1 MSTETATAAH
11 DEEHGD
17 AEDHWQDEG
26 HWTDLQFVYL
36 AIGLAIITALEVAL
50 SYIDVG
56 PIFIPA
62 LLILMAIKFFSVVL
76 YFMHLRF
83 DSQWFSMLFYM
94 GLVLAV
100 SVYIVMLLTFLFF
113 VG

>member
-1 MSTETATAAH
+1 MSTETASAAH
-11 DEEHGD
+11 DAEHGD
-17 AEDHWQDEG
+17 AEDHWHDEG

-83 DSQWFSMLFYM
+83 DSRWFSMLFYT
-94 GLVLAV
+94 GLALAV

>member
-36 AIGLAIITALEVAL
+36 AIGLAKELNQHYRSNE
-50 SYIDVG
+50 
-56 PIFIPA
+56 
-62 LLILMAIKFFSVVL
+62 
-76 YFMHLRF
+76 
-83 DSQWFSMLFYM
+83 
-94 GLVLAV
+94 
-100 SVYIVMLLTFLFF
+100 
-113 VG
+113 